1 MILFYSTHCQ
11 HSSMLIESVKTH
23 DTKKI
28 IKLVSIDNLRTT
40 NNDIVNKIH
49 SVPALMFLPSKEI
62 IFGKAVFDYLLL
74 PNRGFLFTSTNTRDK
89 ESTSNSSINSPVPL
103 NDTTDSSDPSAFV
116 LGRISSDRFSN
127 IDDDNNN
134 SMNLNSNKS
143 YNWANIDNV
152 DNSDINKL
160 FDATSKSTSKYYY
173 SFNLLIIFIYT
184 HLNFH
189 HLVYPKLV
197 KQICD

>member
-127 IDDDNNN
+127 IDDNNN

-160 FDATSKSTSKYYY
+160 FDATSKSTSNKKEL
-173 SFNLLIIFIYT
+173 NLDDY
-184 HLNFH
+184 
-189 HLVYPKLV
+189 K
-197 KQICD
+197 KQREMDLQR